1 MSKIN
6 NSVVQY
12 PAKTDTSPTK
22 STRELMHLIGIQY
35 DRLGINVGSL
45 PFAPGDATAGSE
57 SEMQTVVI
65 GKKTD
70 IDLPLVIE
78 QSNYLANIRRR
89 AKSGDTSA
97 KIMTDLEKYL
107 NANNEDVWENSWVRF
122 SRKMLGKYAQE
133 VLEHDLLAD
142 KDNPA
147 KGQRTDTGYFLYQQN
162 GDDFIRIPVSYLLK
176 LSLAEIM
183 DSEPE

>member
-1 MSKIN
+1 
-6 NSVVQY
+6 
-12 PAKTDTSPTK
+12 
-22 STRELMHLIGIQY
+22 MHLIGIQY

-45 PFAPGDATAGSE
+45 PFAPEDATAGSE

-65 GKKTD
+65 GKRTD
-70 IDLPLVIE
+70 VDLPLVIE

-122 SRKMLGKYAQE
+122 PRKKLGKYAQE
-133 VLEHDLLAD
+133 VLQHDLL
-142 KDNPA
+142 
-147 KGQRTDTGYFLYQQN
+147 GG
-162 GDDFIRIPVSYLLK
+162 
-176 LSLAEIM
+176 
-183 DSEPE
+183 